1 MGGMLPDLEAKALA
15 GDPEAQALLH
25 FLRLL
30 RRKEY
35 QEARVYAE
43 GFPEE
48 LRERLLAGLSLLVAF
63 AEGKTSL
70 EEAPERLEDPLFA
83 AEREVLL
90 GVRAVREGRRE
101 EAEARFQKAL
111 ALDPHHHRALSNLG
125 NLYLERGELEAALDL
140 YQRALKLA
148 PEDPLVHE
156 NLAALYKKKG
166 DLDRMVAH
174 MKQATRLKMRPP
186 VSLDPLTGKP
196 QRRPLHRRIPLWVW
210 VFLLTLLAYLL
221 LKKP

>member
-15 GDPEAQALLH
+15 GDAEAQALLH
-25 FLRLL
+25 VLRLL

-35 QEARVYAE
+35 QEARAYAE
-43 GFPEE
+43 GFPEG
-48 LRERLLAGLSLLVAF
+48 LRERLLAGLSL
-63 AEGKTSL
+63 L

-83 AEREVLL
+83 AEREVVL

-140 YQRALKLA
+140 YQRALRLA
-148 PEDPLVHE
+148 PEDPLIHE
-156 NLAALYKKKG
+156 NLAALYKRKG

-174 MKQATRLKMRPP
+174 MKQATRLRMRPP
-186 VSLDPLTGKP
+186 LPLDPLTGKP
-196 QRRPLHRRIPLWVW
+196 QRRPFHRRIPLWAW

>member
-1 MGGMLPDLEAKALA
+1 MLPDLEAKALA
-15 GDPEAQALLH
+15 GDAEAQALLY

-35 QEARVYAE
+35 QEARAYAE

-48 LRERLLAGLSLLVAF
+48 LRARLLAGLSLL
-63 AEGKTSL
+63 
-70 EEAPERLEDPLFA
+70 EESPERLEDPLFA

-125 NLYLERGELEAALDL
+125 NLHLERGELEAALDL
-140 YQRALKLA
+140 YRRALKLA
-148 PEDPLVHE
+148 PEDPLIHE

>member
-30 RRKEY
+30 RCKEY

-48 LRERLLAGLSLLVAF
+48 LRERLLAGLSL
-63 AEGKTSL
+63 L

-156 NLAALYKKKG
+156 NLAALYKRKG
-166 DLDRMVAH
+166 DLDRMIAH